1 MHRSLKEA
9 VCQPPKSCLSRQQKA
24 FDHFK
29 TEFNEERPHEAL
41 GMKTPASLYEP
52 SRRMYP
58 KKLEPV
64 EYDAWSR

>member
-1 MHRSLKEA
+1 
-9 VCQPPKSCLSRQQKA
+9 
-24 FDHFK
+24 
-29 TEFNEERPHEAL
+29 
-41 GMKTPASLYEP
+41 MKTPASLYEP